1 MAISVMLES
10 FRLLLQAHG
19 KGRSMKCPSFYR
31 TIQVDGFS
39 IFYREAGPK
48 DGPTLL
54 LLHGLPS
61 SSRMFEPLFARL
73 SYCRLVTINIVS
85 GRPGCEYHPSD
96 MAITMNSLD
105 HLVLTVANIDITVD
119 FYTEVLGMELFTV
132 DGRKALAFGEQMIK
146 LQQRGHEVNPKA
158 AHPTAGASDICFLTS
173 TPLDEVIHHLNEQR
187 VHIEEGPVE
196 RNGAMGKMRSIYV
209 RDPDKNLVEISNY

>member
-1 MAISVMLES
+1 M
-10 FRLLLQAHG
+10 
-19 KGRSMKCPSFYR
+19 RSRS
-31 TIQVDGFS
+31 
-39 IFYREAGPK
+39 
-48 DGPTLL
+48 
-54 LLHGLPS
+54 LP
-61 SSRMFEPLFARL
+61 RQ
-73 SYCRLVTINIVS
+73 NIVK
-85 GRPGCEYHPSD
+85 GRPGCEYDPND
-96 MAITMNSLD
+96 MAITVDSLD

-158 AHPTAGASDICFLTS
+158 AHPTAGAGDICFLTS